1 LLHSPISQ
9 NLYYDK
15 NKDLMGETMK
25 GNETVVSLLKKEAS
39 QKRFYGVYTS
49 GSSRDQMFAI
59 LSRHV
64 SEYKEKFVTANI
76 TRDISRL
83 VKTPSGKIA
92 AQNGFHDD
100 SVMSYL
106 IAMYVRYH
114 GNNLELFGIQI
125 GATDEELNNAGLKR
139 PEEIDPS
146 LVDKSLIDA
155 AIKEEKLVSRQNEYE
170 KMMQDAIYKAQA
182 ESYKLQKK
190 GMIDNTIFKNT
201 PDFVMDD
208 YADDGTF
215 NSVFNSFNNLNG
227 TEYRDNTQNNGFDSP
242 W

>member
-1 LLHSPISQ
+1 
-9 NLYYDK
+9 
-15 NKDLMGETMK
+15 
-25 GNETVVSLLKKEAS
+25 
-39 QKRFYGVYTS
+39 
-49 GSSRDQMFAI
+49 
-59 LSRHV
+59 
-64 SEYKEKFVTANI
+64 
-76 TRDISRL
+76 
-83 VKTPSGKIA
+83 
-92 AQNGFHDD
+92 
-100 SVMSYL
+100 MSYL

-190 GMIDNTIFKNT
+190 GMIDNTIFKDS

-215 NSVFNSFNNLNG
+215 NSVFSSFNNLNG
-227 TEYRDNTQNNGFDSP
+227 TEYRDGSQNNGFNGFGSP

>member
-1 LLHSPISQ
+1 
-9 NLYYDK
+9 
-15 NKDLMGETMK
+15 
-25 GNETVVSLLKKEAS
+25 
-39 QKRFYGVYTS
+39 
-49 GSSRDQMFAI
+49 
-59 LSRHV
+59 
-64 SEYKEKFVTANI
+64 
-76 TRDISRL
+76 
-83 VKTPSGKIA
+83 
-92 AQNGFHDD
+92 
-100 SVMSYL
+100 MSYL

-227 TEYRDNTQNNGFDSP
+227 TEYRDNSQNNGFDSP